1 MDKETKIV
9 EIISKLGEMI
19 EDWEVID
26 DEDIQEQAEK
36 LIIDTA
42 RKLIA
47 VVDEKPIEK
56 KSEMPC
62 NCKATVNKE
71 EIVKAVFGS
80 VKKVVPPDT
89 KVVAFTID

>member
-19 EDWEVID
+19 EDWESID

-36 LIIDTA
+36 LIIATA

-47 VVDEKPIEK
+47 VVDEKPVEK
-56 KSEMPC
+56 KFEMPC
-62 NCKATVNKE
+62 NCNKVTKE
-71 EIVKAVFGS
+71 EIVQAVFDS
-80 VKKVVPPDT
+80 VKKVVPSDT